1 MLHVFFFLRFLFT
14 QNKIISGKYASH
26 EPFIKNRSEKEFKQD
41 VKRVR
46 RISSFLFTTQIIK
59 TRENL
64 TRNVSVLLHIL
75 ITNRNC
81 MPSLRFRISL
91 NIHLFKLH
99 YKHGF
104 LDSESHI
111 LESLAAT
118 GCRFDVKSPLLIS
131 RDLW

>member
-46 RISSFLFTTQIIK
+46 RISSFIFTTQIIK

-99 YKHGF
+99 
-104 LDSESHI
+104 
-111 LESLAAT
+111 
-118 GCRFDVKSPLLIS
+118 
-131 RDLW
+131 